1 MQKHYKYW
9 RDSNQQSS
17 KCTASSKG
25 HNVRI
30 RGGNYNSKTSAT
42 VILEYTSATI
52 KDPKYC
58 GGRFSLLACFYLDR
72 IAHFLDPTIQS
83 ELLSL

>member
-52 KDPKYC
+52 KDPKYWLV
-58 GGRFSLLACFYLDR
+58 FTSTALR
-72 IAHFLDPTIQS
+72 IF
-83 ELLSL
+83 